1 MSFRIVLDTLLRI
14 SLEEIGISCGSEQTC
29 RRRVILFKFFSH
41 LDIWW
46 CLYIWLWTGSSSF
59 LHICTNYS
67 LSNFR
72 RLKCFFLYSIFC
84 TDVFTVSCKLFQ
96 RPRVC
101 YLRMKWLRE
110 REREWVSLLIKV
122 KSLWLHN
129 NWNLVALLSGE
140 KAQVLQQMVKFYQ
153 TAKGEEKSLCWFLR
167 TDACQQHVK

>member
-1 MSFRIVLDTLLRI
+1 MVQNKLAVDESFYLH
-14 SLEEIGISCGSEQTC
+14 
-29 RRRVILFKFFSH
+29 FSH

-59 LHICTNYS
+59 CTSARTTLFQIFEGWNVFFYIQYS
-67 LSNFR
+67 AQM
-72 RLKCFFLYSIFC
+72 FLPSH
-84 TDVFTVSCKLFQ
+84 DECKLFQ

-110 REREWVSLLIKV
+110 RESESLLIKV

-129 NWNLVALLSGE
+129 NWNLSALLSGE